1 MEVERR
7 AGEVYRLIRITYPNH
22 NQDVFLYRFGET
34 RKSFSEGE
42 ERMAHTSTRSR
53 DSEIARGLP
62 DAPRAVESWSD
73 LAPKAV
79 FGHVGAISATFRAF
93 PAF

>member
-7 AGEVYRLIRITYPNH
+7 AGEVYRLTRITYPNH

-42 ERMAHTSTRSR
+42 ERMAHISTRTR
-53 DSEIARGLP
+53 DREISRGLA
-62 DAPRAVESWSD
+62 DAPRAVESFIWVQS
-73 LAPKAV
+73 
-79 FGHVGAISATFRAF
+79 AILGM
-93 PAF
+93 